1 MKSNI
6 KKLKEKVSS
15 KTCIN
20 VFIAII
26 AYLAT
31 YFMPYI
37 ISFKDELT
45 YSNSIIAVVVFACF
59 IYLLKKTFVKENIPK
74 LKNVFSLGIIFST
87 FLVIREQC

>member
-6 KKLKEKVSS
+6 KKLKEKINS
-15 KTCIN
+15 KTCTNI
-20 VFIAII
+20 FIVII

-31 YFMPYI
+31 YFLPYI

-45 YSNSIIAVVVFACF
+45 YSNSIIAVVVFASF
-59 IYLLKKTFVKENIPK
+59 IYLLNKTFVKENVAK

-87 FLVIREQC
+87 FLVLRK